1 MNLKL
6 QRSPKLTLIYQLIH
20 AADSTD
26 TVIGSTFIPSMN
38 FYFDMSEFVDSAFL
52 AFKNTFIV
60 ADQIHDLFR
69 SSMFARKT
77 KVVSQTCVP
86 SVIFHSAQS
95 ALSRNEYASAAEQPL
110 CVGKA
115 APASPNQNA

>member
-1 MNLKL
+1 
-6 QRSPKLTLIYQLIH
+6 LIYQLIH

-60 ADQIHDLFR
+60 ADQIHGLFR
-69 SSMFARKT
+69 SLMFARKT
-77 KVVSQTCVP
+77 KSCVAKLTTQTCVS

>member
-60 ADQIHDLFR
+60 ADQIHGLFR
-69 SSMFARKT
+69 SLMFARKQKLCR
-77 KVVSQTCVP
+77 KVDD
-86 SVIFHSAQS
+86 A
-95 ALSRNEYASAAEQPL
+95 NL
-110 CVGKA
+110 CV
-115 APASPNQNA
+115 